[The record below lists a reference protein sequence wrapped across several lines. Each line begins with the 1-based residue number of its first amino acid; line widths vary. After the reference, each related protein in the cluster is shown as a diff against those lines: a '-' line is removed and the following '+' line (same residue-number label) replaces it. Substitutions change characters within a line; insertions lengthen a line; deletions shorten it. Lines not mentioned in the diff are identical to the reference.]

1 MLGKLA
7 LAAALLAVAATA
19 EAATLTWSTPLEQ
32 SQEVPPPVLVP
43 GASGFASGTFDTV
56 SGLLDWN
63 ISFSGL
69 SGPATAAHFHAPA
82 PPGVAV
88 PPVIDVGIAGLDS
101 PMIGSATL
109 TGGLV
114 DQFIAGLFY
123 FNVHTALNPPGEIRG
138 QIAPVPLPA
147 ALPLAVVAL
156 AAIGALAARRRRS

>member
-1 MLGKLA
+1 
-7 LAAALLAVAATA
+7 
-19 EAATLTWSTPLEQ
+19 
-32 SQEVPPPVLVP
+32 
-43 GASGFASGTFDTV
+43 
-56 SGLLDWN
+56 
-63 ISFSGL
+63 
-69 SGPATAAHFHAPA
+69 
-82 PPGVAV
+82 
-88 PPVIDVGIAGLDS
+88 
-101 PMIGSATL
+101 MIGSATL